1 VDKEISLLEKGI
13 SAVDLPQWKPRK
25 EMSAAGKPPPERD
38 KYTSET
44 DRGLSD
50 GDQDFSPL
58 QKDMA

>member
-1 VDKEISLLEKGI
+1 
-13 SAVDLPQWKPRK
+13 VDLPQWKPRK